1 MPYKVT
7 TKHENNWEV
16 SVSKWIILLEAIG
29 IGALLTPLVEAGS
42 PTSPPGDCPSC
53 ASFGVQK
60 LLDKKKAPPFS
71 LKAVDGNQISL
82 SDLQGKPAMLIF
94 WASWCGSCKE
104 EIPVFEKFFVV
115 KKDQLIILTIAIDGK
130 SEKRIQSFIKKNRIM
145 LPVLLDEKEKIAR
158 TYGVR
163 MVPTAFLI
171 DGEGFIVGMIV
182 GERDWSLPEAWFAVK
197 ELLCLR

>member
-1 MPYKVT
+1 M
-7 TKHENNWEV
+7 KHENNWEI
-16 SVSKWIILLEAIG
+16 SVSKWIILLAAIG
-29 IGALLTPLVEAGS
+29 IGALLTPLVEAAS
-42 PTSPPGDCPSC
+42 PTSPPGDYPSC

-60 LLDKKKAPPFS
+60 LLDKKKALPFS

-82 SDLQGKPAMLIF
+82 SDLQGKPAMLFF

-104 EIPVFEKFFVV
+104 EIPVFEKFFAA
-115 KKDQLIILTIAIDGK
+115 KKDQLTILTIAIDGK
-130 SEKRIQSFIKKNRIM
+130 SEKRIQSFIKKHRIM